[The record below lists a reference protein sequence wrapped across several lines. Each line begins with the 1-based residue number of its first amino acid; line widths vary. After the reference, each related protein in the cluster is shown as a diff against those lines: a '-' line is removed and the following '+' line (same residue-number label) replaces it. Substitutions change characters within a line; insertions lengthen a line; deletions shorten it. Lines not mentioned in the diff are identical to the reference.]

1 MKKKWGIVDISGKW
15 IIKPELQN
23 IEQLNNYFIGK
34 KDNLFGL
41 ISAEGK
47 WLYPPVLEEI
57 REVKAG
63 LLLFQK
69 NNSTAIYNLKTN
81 KFIFRET
88 SFEVQN

>member
-1 MKKKWGIVDISGKW
+1 VKK
-15 IIKPELQN
+15 
-23 IEQLNNYFIGK
+23 NN
-34 KDNLFGL
+34 LLGL
-41 ISAEGK
+41 VSAEGK

-57 REVKAG
+57 REVKAE

-81 KFIFRET
+81 KFIFREA